1 MTLVEANDMNSEDK
15 ILRLLRDRILELIPF
30 GLNKLWF
37 RMVGSDYY
45 DLAIVLGYSSE
56 FLSDLILY
64 SPLSHRNGNLGINYW
79 SAKLKL
85 KISINDYFN
94 RQNFKNERWILFKG
108 PIEETLPRRGQMK
121 IATPSIEKWEIVDP
135 YSFKHKEYIDDF
147 FDNLES
153 KRGIIR
159 DRRVS
164 PDVIQLLKDRKNARE
179 LEEMIAST
187 SVTSARIK

>member
-1 MTLVEANDMNSEDK
+1 
-15 ILRLLRDRILELIPF
+15 
-30 GLNKLWF
+30 
-37 RMVGSDYY
+37 
-45 DLAIVLGYSSE
+45 
-56 FLSDLILY
+56 LSDLILY
-64 SPLSHRNGNLGINYW
+64 IPLSHRNENLGIDYW

-85 KISINDYFN
+85 KILINDYFN
-94 RQNFKNERWILFKG
+94 RQNFKNERWILFEG

-121 IATPSIEKWEIVDP
+121 IATPSIEKWEAVDP